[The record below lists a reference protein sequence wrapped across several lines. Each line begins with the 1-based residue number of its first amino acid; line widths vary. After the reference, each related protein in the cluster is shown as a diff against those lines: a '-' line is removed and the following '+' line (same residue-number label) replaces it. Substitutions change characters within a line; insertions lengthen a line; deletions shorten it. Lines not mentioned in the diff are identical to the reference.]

1 MKQILAAIGCLA
13 ISGCGSAGPA
23 ALTDEEL
30 RAMGAQASI
39 NANAQCRAIHAE
51 DTPEFQTCARSN
63 TDRIIAQMVI
73 VEYRARGLAAEANAE
88 RWANTRA
95 AIAVFGGAL
104 SAGATAYSNAYSYQQ
119 PVYQAPVTCF
129 SNRVGRYQ
137 QINCY

>member
-1 MKQILAAIGCLA
+1 MKQILAALCCLA
-13 ISGCGSAGPA
+13 ISGCASVGPA

-30 RAMGAQASI
+30 RAMAAQATV

-51 DTPEFQTCARSN
+51 ETPEFQTCTRSN
-63 TDRIIAQMVI
+63 TDRIIAQMVS

-104 SAGATAYSNAYSYQQ
+104 SAGATAYGNAYSYQQ